1 MKKLSVLTIFIA
13 ITSTALFAG
22 GNAEEQQSAPA
33 SEESQAPVEVKFL
46 HVFGGER
53 GEAIGGVVDAFNA
66 SQDEIV
72 VTHESVPGWYGGL
85 LERLQQL
92 AVADQLPEVAIMGLS
107 SSNYMREG
115 LDVVSVSD
123 YIERDGYSTDD
134 FIPEMLRLA
143 QDPETGE
150 QFALPYAISTPLIYV
165 NKDLMREAG
174 IDASEAPETWMEL
187 REWARVA
194 HETHDDAHGIAFQL
208 DFDTWQ
214 FQQLLES
221 FGGRMADKE
230 AEEVLFNGEAGM
242 RVMDMW
248 LGMMHEDGSWPNI
261 SGSEAADNFTNGSL
275 AMIVATTG
283 NLARFNRN
291 ADFDL
296 GILLL
301 PEHDDAQ
308 RRNER
313 RIPAGGSN
321 IYIMPK
327 SEEKQAAA
335 WEFIKFALS
344 PESTQVI
351 VEELGYMSPRQSLL
365 SEDGRLSDFV
375 AENPQALRSYEQ
387 IEDLV
392 GWYNW
397 PGTTGARITQNMLD
411 NMYAAFNREQ
421 SGEEALNNAA
431 TEAERILGW

>member
-1 MKKLSVLTIFIA
+1 MKRLMVLLIVLA
-13 ITSTALFAG
+13 VAAASGFAG
-22 GNAEEQQSAPA
+22 GEAEEQPDSTA
-33 SEESQAPVEVKFL
+33 EEAQAPVEVKFM

-53 GEAIGGVVDAFNA
+53 GEAIGSVVEAFNA
-66 SQDEIV
+66 SQDEVV
-72 VTHESVPGWYGGL
+72 VTHENVPGWYGGL

-115 LDVVSVSD
+115 LDIVSVAD

-134 FIPEMLRLA
+134 FILEMRRLA
-143 QDPETGE
+143 QDSDTGE

-174 IDASEAPETWMEL
+174 IDASQAPETWMEL

-221 FGGRMADKE
+221 FGGRMADAE
-230 AEEVLFNGEAGM
+230 SEEVLFNGEAGM

-301 PEHDDAQ
+301 PEHDDAR

-321 IYIMPK
+321 IYIMPTT
-327 SEEKQAAA
+327 EEKQDAA

-351 VEELGYMSPRQSLL
+351 VEELGYMSPRQSLVA
-365 SEDGRLSDFV
+365 EDGLLSDFV
-375 AENPQALRSYEQ
+375 EENPQALRSYEQ
-387 IEDLV
+387 IEDLI

-411 NMYAAFNREQ
+411 NMYAAFNQEQ
-421 SGEEALNNAA
+421 SGEDALNNAA
-431 TEAERILGW
+431 AEAERILGW

>member
-1 MKKLSVLTIFIA
+1 MRSFVVAILIFATVVTLSW
-13 ITSTALFAG
+13 
-22 GNAEEQQSAPA
+22 AEGQAEDAEAA
-33 SEESQAPVEVKFL
+33 SGPVEVTFM
-46 HVFGGER
+46 HVFGGAR
-53 GEAIGGVVDAFNA
+53 GEAIGRVVEAFNE
-66 SQDEIV
+66 SQEGIV
-72 VTHESVPGWYGGL
+72 VNHESATGWYGGL

-92 AVADQLPEVAIMGLS
+92 AVADQLPEVAIMGLA

-115 LDVVSVSD
+115 LDAVSLQS
-123 YIERDGYSTDD
+123 YIERDGYATDD
-134 FIPEMLRLA
+134 FIPEMLALA
-143 QDPETGE
+143 RDSGNGE

-165 NKDLMREAG
+165 NKDLLREAG
-174 IDASEAPETWMEL
+174 IDASRAPETWQEL

-208 DFDTWQ
+208 DYDTWQ

-221 FGGRMADKE
+221 FGGRMADIE
-230 AEEVLFNGEAGM
+230 SQEIMFNGEAGR

-261 SGSEAADNFTNGSL
+261 SGGEAADNFINGSL

-283 NLARFNRN
+283 NLARFNQA

-301 PEHDDAQ
+301 PEHDDLQ
-308 RRNER
+308 RRSER

-321 IYIMPK
+321 IYILPT
-327 SEEKQAAA
+327 SEEKQDAA

-351 VEELGYMSPRQSLL
+351 VEELGYMSPRQSLVGESGL
-365 SEDGRLSDFV
+365 LSDFV
-375 AENPQALRSYEQ
+375 AANPQALRSYEQ

-397 PGTTGARITQNMLD
+397 PGTTGARITQTMLD
-411 NMYAAFNREQ
+411 NFYAAFNREQ
-421 SGEEALNNAA
+421 SGQEALENSA

>member
-1 MKKLSVLTIFIA
+1 MKRQLTMVLVLTLA
-13 ITSTALFAG
+13 ASAVFAG
-22 GNAEEQQSAPA
+22 GNAEEAEPAPA
-33 SEESQAPVEVKFL
+33 SEESRAPVEVKFM

-53 GEAIGGVVDAFNA
+53 GEAIGRVVDGFNA
-66 SQDEIV
+66 SQDGIV
-72 VTHESVPGWYGGL
+72 VTHENVPGWYGGL

-107 SSNYMREG
+107 ASNYMREG

-150 QFALPYAISTPLIYV
+150 QFALPYAVSTPLIYV

-174 IDASEAPETWMEL
+174 IDASEAPDTWMEL

-194 HETHDDAHGIAFQL
+194 HEAHDDAHGIAFQL

-221 FGGRMADKE
+221 FGGRMADAE
-230 AEEVLFNGEAGM
+230 AEEVLFNSEAGM

-283 NLARFNRN
+283 NLARFNRD

-301 PEHDDAQ
+301 PEYDDDR

-321 IYIMPK
+321 IYVMPTT
-327 SEEKQAAA
+327 EEKQDAA

-365 SEDGRLSDFV
+365 DEDGLLSGFV

-387 IEDLV
+387 LEDLV

-397 PGTTGARITQNMLD
+397 PGTTDARITQNMLD
-411 NMYAAFNREQ
+411 NMYAAFNEEQ

-431 TEAERILGW
+431 AEAERILGW

>member
-1 MKKLSVLTIFIA
+1 MKRLMVLLIVLA
-13 ITSTALFAG
+13 VAAASGFAG
-22 GNAEEQQSAPA
+22 GEAEEQADPGA
-33 SEESQAPVEVKFL
+33 EDAQAPVEVKFM

-53 GEAIGGVVDAFNA
+53 GEAIGSVVEAFNA

-72 VTHESVPGWYGGL
+72 VTHENVPGWYGGL

-115 LDVVSVSD
+115 LDIVSVAD

-134 FIPEMLRLA
+134 FIPEMRRLA
-143 QDPETGE
+143 QDPDTDE

-174 IDASEAPETWMEL
+174 IDASQAPETWMEL

-214 FQQLLES
+214 YQQLLES
-221 FGGRMADKE
+221 FGGRMADAE
-230 AEEVLFNGEAGM
+230 SEEVLFNGEAGM

-308 RRNER
+308 RRNQR

-321 IYIMPK
+321 IYIMPTTD
-327 SEEKQAAA
+327 EQQDAA

-351 VEELGYMSPRQSLL
+351 VEELGYMSPRQSLVA
-365 SEDGRLSDFV
+365 EDGLLSDFV
-375 AENPQALRSYEQ
+375 EENPQALRSYEQ
-387 IEDLV
+387 IEDLI

-411 NMYAAFNREQ
+411 NMYAAFNQEQ

-431 TEAERILGW
+431 AEAERILGW

>member
-1 MKKLSVLTIFIA
+1 MKRLMVLLIVLA
-13 ITSTALFAG
+13 VAAASGFAG
-22 GNAEEQQSAPA
+22 GEAEEQPDSTA
-33 SEESQAPVEVKFL
+33 EEAQAPVEVKFM

-53 GEAIGGVVDAFNA
+53 GEAIGSVVEAFNA
-66 SQDEIV
+66 SQDEVV
-72 VTHESVPGWYGGL
+72 VTHENVPGWYGGL

-115 LDVVSVSD
+115 LDIVSVAD

-134 FIPEMLRLA
+134 FILEMRRLA
-143 QDPETGE
+143 QDSDTGE

-174 IDASEAPETWMEL
+174 IDASQAPETWMEL

-221 FGGRMADKE
+221 FGGRMADAE
-230 AEEVLFNGEAGM
+230 SEEVLFNGEAGM

-248 LGMMHEDGSWPNI
+248 LGMMHEDGSWPNV

-301 PEHDDAQ
+301 PEHDDAR

-321 IYIMPK
+321 IYIMPTT
-327 SEEKQAAA
+327 EEKQDAA

-351 VEELGYMSPRQSLL
+351 VEELGYMSPRQSLVA
-365 SEDGRLSDFV
+365 EDGLLSDFV
-375 AENPQALRSYEQ
+375 EENPQALRSYEQ
-387 IEDLV
+387 IEDLI

-411 NMYAAFNREQ
+411 NMYAAFNQEQ
-421 SGEEALNNAA
+421 SGEDALNNAA
-431 TEAERILGW
+431 AEAERILGW